1 MKGAVCMSPNLER
14 LKADSNSLTM
24 QERAELA
31 FYLIETLEPESD
43 ADVDDAWEVEVD
55 RRIQQ
60 IRLGEVGGVPADQVF
75 AELRARRK

>member
-1 MKGAVCMSPNLER
+1 MSPNLER